1 MHACVT
7 IVRMHHLTLRGTT
20 VIVPWG
26 NRVDFCASRKL
37 MHPLFTL
44 QHSCRAHLADFAISP
59 APRRTTDLH
68 THSASFPAG
77 FLALMGSGVAL
88 SGVGHL
94 HCLSVQRVRSSPFS
108 QQVNASLHASHALQL
123 LHALLTHLSPWIL
136 LSPSYVSQTLT
147 LCARDVDMWC
157 RGGSLRK
164 GREPRLT
171 RVNQHHR
178 TLLHLVE

>member
-7 IVRMHHLTLRGTT
+7 IVRMHHLDAQSDRC
-20 VIVPWG
+20 
-26 NRVDFCASRKL
+26 NRPVGHLSGGDFCASRKL

-77 FLALMGSGVAL
+77 FLAVMGSGVAL

-94 HCLSVQRVRSSPFS
+94 HSLSVQRVRSSPIS

-136 LSPSYVSQTLT
+136 LSPSYLSQTLT
-147 LCARDVDMWC
+147 LSARDVVPW
-157 RGGSLRK
+157 RILAQ
-164 GREPRLT
+164 
-171 RVNQHHR
+171 RVGTTPYQGQPASPYPPAS
-178 TLLHLVE
+178 LVE